1 MESIYSFSISI
12 RNYTNYFACYIYQ
25 ASKSKKQIDEKIDKE
40 YVEYEKKQKEL
51 EIKENQEKSI
61 KWNEKIL

>member
-40 YVEYEKKQKEL
+40 YVEYEKKTER
-51 EIKENQEKSI
+51 IRNQRESRK
-61 KWNEKIL
+61 KYKME

>member
-40 YVEYEKKQKEL
+40 YAEYEKNRK
-51 EIKENQEKSI
+51 N
-61 KWNEKIL
+61 